1 MKECCHQRLE
11 AFVVEQVMVAFVGGK
26 TTTTRENLNQKYNQP
41 GVKSLAEG
49 HTGGDA
55 CGDCTSNFLLI
66 SSLHHKNSHG
76 ESWRAAHR
84 CLEQTQQ
91 QSDCPT
97 HVLLLLFK
105 IECSE
110 RMRKT
115 TMTALNHTE
124 NDSLDVPFPSM
135 IRFSLTAAV
144 RDVMDGR
151 DS

>member
-105 IECSE
+105 PPLEHVVSPQLTPRQE
-110 RMRKT
+110 PPHTSPTAPT
-115 TMTALNHTE
+115 T
-124 NDSLDVPFPSM
+124 
-135 IRFSLTAAV
+135 
-144 RDVMDGR
+144 
-151 DS
+151 